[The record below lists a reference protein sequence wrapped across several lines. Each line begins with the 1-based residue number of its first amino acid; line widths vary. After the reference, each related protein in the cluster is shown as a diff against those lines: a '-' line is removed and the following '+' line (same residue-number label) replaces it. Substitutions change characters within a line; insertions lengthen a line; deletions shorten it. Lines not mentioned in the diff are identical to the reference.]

1 MKDLVRVPIAE
12 QVVGNSTSVSNSQG
26 SEKLG
31 WIQSETRTRDP
42 SALQGSRDVYISH
55 RSTEKQRAV
64 ESIIPGGQQ
73 MNQAL
78 TTHGEDVTLF
88 AVRLALQDL
97 RSTPG
102 DGAGYIGQVGCDDDI
117 ARCRLG

>member
-1 MKDLVRVPIAE
+1 MGGMRPEMKDLVRVPLAE
-12 QVVGNSTSVSNSQG
+12 RVVGNSTSVSNSQG

-64 ESIIPGGQQ
+64 ESIIPG
-73 MNQAL
+73 
-78 TTHGEDVTLF
+78 DY
-88 AVRLALQDL
+88 R
-97 RSTPG
+97 
-102 DGAGYIGQVGCDDDI
+102 
-117 ARCRLG
+117 